1 MADPIKFKD
10 EELKELTDLR
20 NGYVN
25 TQNQLG
31 RLAVQKV
38 LAEQQY
44 DALTK
49 AEDELKT
56 NYLTLTQKEQ
66 ELVQTYNEKYGV
78 GTVNIDTGEFIPV
91 ETTEETPT
99 EEPAPTETEKK

>member
-1 MADPIKFKD
+1 MADPIKFK
-10 EELKELTDLR
+10 EEDIKALTDLR
-20 NGYVN
+20 NGYIN

-44 DALTK
+44 EALSN
-49 AEDELKT
+49 AEDELKK
-56 NYLTLTQKEQ
+56 NYLSLTQQEQ
-66 ELVQTYNEKYGV
+66 ELVQKYNEKYGV

-91 ETTEETPT
+91 EQPETEDTP
-99 EEPAPTETEKK
+99 EPTPTETEKK

>member
-1 MADPIKFKD
+1 MADPIKFKK
-10 EELKELTDLR
+10 EELEELTGLR

-49 AEDELKT
+49 AEDELKQ
-56 NYLTLTQKEQ
+56 NYLNLTQKEQ

-78 GTVNIDTGEFIPV
+78 GTVNIDTGEFVPV

-99 EEPAPTETEKK
+99 EEPTPKETVKK